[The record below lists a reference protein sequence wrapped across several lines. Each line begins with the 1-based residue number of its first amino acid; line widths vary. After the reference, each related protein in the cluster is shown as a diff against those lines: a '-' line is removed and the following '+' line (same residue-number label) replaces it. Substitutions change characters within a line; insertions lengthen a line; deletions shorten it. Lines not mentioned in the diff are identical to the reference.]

1 MFYKVKAFF
10 MQGEETINMIVGELS
25 HHSQQISSNRLSQ
38 GTYQK
43 VPIFGSVRSSRNANL
58 RL

>member
-1 MFYKVKAFF
+1 

-38 GTYQK
+38 GTYHK
-43 VPIFGSVRSSRNANL
+43 VPIFFSCEEAALEVHKSVSVSKQF
-58 RL
+58 